1 MPWGETTKMD
11 SREKLVKKWNS
22 KMYTI
27 SELAEE
33 FGVSRPTVYKWTQRS
48 VGNEEEWMVDRPS
61 GPKSCP
67 HRTPEEIEKRI
78 IEAKEAHAD
87 WGPAK
92 LITMLRRDE
101 AEIEW
106 PAASSAGRILEQAGL
121 VKKRRTYRRG
131 TVSPYASYLEADE
144 SGEMMTTDHKGQI
157 RMLNGAYCYPVTIAD
172 PVSRYIY
179 AVDGKTST
187 SVAEAKQTFIR
198 VFKEYG
204 LPEKIGSDNGNP
216 FACTRSLGG
225 LSRLSVWWIELGIL
239 PVKIHKGCPWE
250 NGIHER
256 MHRTLKAATARPPA
270 ATMRMQ
276 QRKFDV
282 FRSEFNN
289 VRPHE
294 GLDDHRPSDLLKS
307 CKRSYPRRVDPVEY
321 PAHYET
327 RSVRRK
333 GEMLWMGR
341 QIFVGQSFTGKRLG
355 LVEIDDGIWAV
366 HFSTTEIGRFDE
378 RKGKIL

>member
-1 MPWGETTKMD
+1 M
-11 SREKLVKKWNS
+11 
-22 KMYTI
+22 
-27 SELAEE
+27 
-33 FGVSRPTVYKWTQRS
+33 
-48 VGNEEEWMVDRPS
+48 
-61 GPKSCP
+61 
-67 HRTPEEIEKRI
+67 
-78 IEAKEAHAD
+78 
-87 WGPAK
+87 
-92 LITMLRRDE
+92 
-101 AEIEW
+101 
-106 PAASSAGRILEQAGL
+106 
-121 VKKRRTYRRG
+121 
-131 TVSPYASYLEADE
+131 SPYASYLEADE
-144 SGEMMTTDHKGQI
+144 SGEMMTADHKGQI

-187 SVAEAKQTFIR
+187 SGAEAKQSFIR

-204 LPEKIGSDNGNP
+204 LPERIGTDNGNP

-270 ATMRMQ
+270 ATMRKQ

-307 CKRSYPRRVDPVEY
+307 CKRSYPRRVDLVEY

-333 GEMLWMGR
+333 GEMTWMGR

-366 HFSTTEIGRFDE
+366 HFSTIEIGRFDE

>member
-11 SREKLVKKWNS
+11 NRVKLVNKWKS
-22 KMYTI
+22 KMYKV

-33 FGVSRPTVYKWTQRS
+33 FGVSRPTAYEWIRRS
-48 VGNEEEWMVDRPS
+48 RSDDPEWMVDRPS
-61 GPKSCP
+61 VPATCP
-67 HRTPEEIEKRI
+67 HRTPEEIGMRI

-101 AEIEW
+101 PETEW
-106 PAASSAGRILEQAGL
+106 PAASTAGRILDQAGL
-121 VKKRRTYRRG
+121 VEKRRTYRRG
-131 TVSPYASYLEADE
+131 MVSPYAACLKADE

-157 RMLNGAYCYPVTIAD
+157 RMLNGEYCYPVTLAD

-179 AVDGKTST
+179 AIDGKTST
-187 SVAEAKQTFIR
+187 SVAEAKQSFVR
-198 VFKEYG
+198 VFKEFG
-204 LPEKIGSDNGNP
+204 LPERIGSDNGNP

-225 LSRLSVWWIELGIL
+225 LSQLSVWWIELGIL

-270 ATMRMQ
+270 ATMRKQ

-282 FRSEFNN
+282 FRSEFND

-294 GLDDHRPSDLLKS
+294 GLNGRRPSDVLKS
-307 CKRSYPRRVDPVEY
+307 CRRPFPRRVDLVEY

-327 RSVRRK
+327 RSVRTK
-333 GEMLWMGR
+333 GDMTWMG
-341 QIFVGQSFTGKRLG
+341 QHIFVGQSFIGKRIG

-366 HFSTTEIGRFDE
+366 YFSTVEIGRFDE